1 MRPGLRLRLKMAA
14 LAAMLWAICG
24 SAHADWAV
32 RGDETSVTLIGAV
45 SDDAASEEPN
55 GHFEATCI
63 KGSAVAGPLSFA
75 FTHTPAAAKIKIADK
90 VPAAYRLIIDGDEVA
105 RVSSGPTKMTTAA
118 GTLGYTFIW
127 SVRLMSMI
135 ANAQKEIKM
144 VFDGDPAP
152 IAVPARGSGEA
163 VRSFLQ
169 QCKYDLK
176 QSPSSPAE
184 SSA

>member
-1 MRPGLRLRLKMAA
+1 
-14 LAAMLWAICG
+14 
-24 SAHADWAV
+24 
-32 RGDETSVTLIGAV
+32 
-45 SDDAASEEPN
+45 
-55 GHFEATCI
+55 
-63 KGSAVAGPLSFA
+63 
-75 FTHTPAAAKIKIADK
+75 
-90 VPAAYRLIIDGDEVA
+90 
-105 RVSSGPTKMTTAA
+105 
-118 GTLGYTFIW
+118 
-127 SVRLMSMI
+127 MSMI

-176 QSPSSPAE
+176 QSPCSPAE

>member
-1 MRPGLRLRLKMAA
+1 MAA
-14 LAAMLWAICG
+14 LAAMLCAVCG

-32 RGDETSVTLIGAV
+32 RGDEPGVTLIGAV
-45 SDDAASEEPN
+45 SDDAASGEPN
-55 GHFEATCI
+55 GAHFEATCI
-63 KGSAVAGPLSFA
+63 KGSAGAGLLSFA
-75 FTHTPAAAKIKIADK
+75 FTHTPAAAKINIADK
-90 VPAAYRLIIDGDEVA
+90 VPAAYRLIIDGDEVV
-105 RVSSGPTKMTTAA
+105 RVSRGPTKMTTAA

-144 VFDGDPAP
+144 VFDGDPAS

-169 QCKYDLK
+169 QCNYYPLK
-176 QSPSSPAE
+176 HSPSSPAE